1 MSARSVIFWAQTH
14 PGTVR
19 SHNEDA
25 VLALPERGLWAV
37 ADGAGGHAS
46 GEVASAAIL
55 DAFAALPDHLSPL
68 ETLAELRQAAA
79 DVHLALRRE
88 AAARGPGIMIMSTL
102 VLLLIRGGHYVSLWA
117 GDSRAYLLRDG
128 AFEQITRDH
137 SLVQGL
143 VDAGVVAQEA
153 AEDHPHANIITR
165 AVGGDEDELLLDKVS
180 GELAPGDRFLLC
192 SDGLF
197 KAVPP
202 SRIAAILSG
211 VHADPAR
218 ALIEEALA
226 GAAKDNVSAIVIDV
240 QNGQEPDP
248 GP

>member
-1 MSARSVIFWAQTH
+1 MSDQSVMFWAQTH

-25 VLALPERGLWAV
+25 LLVLPERGLWAV
-37 ADGAGGHAS
+37 ADGAGGHES
-46 GEVASAAIL
+46 GEVASAAIV
-55 DAFAALPDHLSPL
+55 DALAVLPGNLSPL
-68 ETLAELRQAAA
+68 ETLAELRQSIA
-79 DVHLALRRE
+79 DVHLALRLE
-88 AAARGPGIMIMSTL
+88 AAGRGAGVLIMSTL
-102 VLLLIRGGHYVSLWA
+102 VLLLIREGHYVCLWA

-128 AFEQITRDH
+128 AMEQITRDH

-143 VDAGVVAQEA
+143 VDAGVVAPEA

-180 GELAPGDRFLLC
+180 GPLSPGDRFLLC

-202 SRIAAILSG
+202 PRIAEILSG
-211 VHADPAR
+211 PSADPAR
-218 ALIEEALA
+218 LLLEEALA
-226 GAAKDNVSAIVIDV
+226 DGAKDNVSAIVVDV
-240 QNGQEPDP
+240 ERDAPH
-248 GP
+248 